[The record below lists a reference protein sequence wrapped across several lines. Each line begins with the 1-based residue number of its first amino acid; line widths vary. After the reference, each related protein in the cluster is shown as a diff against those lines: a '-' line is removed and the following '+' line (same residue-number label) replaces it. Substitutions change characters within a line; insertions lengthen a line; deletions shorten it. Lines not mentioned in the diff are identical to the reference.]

1 MSFVNEWNLNYP
13 IPNFIYS
20 ENTLSVRGRTVGQG
34 GAGQYELKGS
44 GTLTNGDTLT
54 AGDMSDA

>member
-1 MSFVNEWNLNYP
+1 MKS